1 MFDRERWDL
10 ASHMV
15 GEPVVDKENHR
26 IGRVYDI
33 AEDQN
38 EMDPAWLVVRTSRL
52 LGRPRLI
59 PIDAVREEGDGIYV
73 PFSKRTVLLA
83 PVPKILTNVGREERQ
98 ALDFHYKW
106 AA

>member
-1 MFDRERWDL
+1 MFDRDRWDR

-15 GEPVVDKENHR
+15 GEPVVDKDNHK
-26 IGRVYDI
+26 IGRVAAI
-33 AEDQN
+33 AEARD
-38 EMDPAWLVVRTSRL
+38 EMEPEWLVVRTSL

-59 PIDAVREEGDGIYV
+59 PIDVVREEGDEIYV

-83 PVPKILTNVGREERQ
+83 PVPEILTNVARAERR
-98 ALDFHYKW
+98 ALDFHYKR